1 MNDLSIVYISAMPMS
16 SHYDDDLNIIF
27 ASSIGE
33 VSLDDLMSYYSMI
46 SSYDLKEGYRVF
58 VDYSDISLKL
68 AERDIPKM
76 AEARNELVLS
86 PDRTKIAVY
95 CNKDL
100 VFGLARMY
108 QMLLDQEHYDLRVFR
123 DKDEA
128 RKWLGI

>member
-1 MNDLSIVYISAMPMS
+1 MS